1 MKHALS
7 PILPLLRPYRGTLLL
22 SLLFSAAYAGLSI
35 ATPLFFGQAIDAI
48 AGVGQVD
55 FALLQSRLITAGA
68 LTGVTALGAYLASR
82 ANARLVT
89 GLTKDLRQDLFRHL
103 QTLPIAYLDS
113 HPYGDTLARFTSD
126 VDQFADGLQLFL
138 TQFFSGMLTILGTLG
153 VLLALQ
159 PVVAAAVF
167 VLTPLSLFVS
177 RFITKR
183 TKKYF
188 VQRTQKRGALTAATE
203 QTVRGLPA
211 VRAYGREDAEN
222 EAFRRLNDALA
233 ASTLKAV
240 FYSSITNP
248 ATRFVNSLVYAAVAL
263 TGAFGVLGGSLSVGL
278 LVTVLGY
285 ANQYAKPFN
294 EISAV
299 LAELQNALT
308 GAGRALELLQAPS
321 EAPDPEQPVTHDP
334 VEGAVAFSHV
344 DFSYDKSRPLI
355 RDLSLAAEPGQTV
368 ALVGTTGCGKTTL
381 LNLLLRFYD
390 PDGGQITL
398 DGENIAAMT
407 RVSLRQNV
415 GLVLQETWLKTGTVT
430 ENLTFGRPDATM
442 DEVVAAAKRTRADAF
457 IRRLPAGYDTVIG
470 DGGGSLSEGQKQ
482 LLCITRVLL
491 ADPNILILDEATSNI
506 DLATEIAVQKALRE
520 LTKGRT
526 CFIVAHRLSTVMHAD
541 VIAVMDKGRIVET
554 GDHETL
560 LAKNGAYK
568 TLWDAMK
575 A

>member
-153 VLLALQ
+153 VLLYLQ
-159 PVVAAAVF
+159 PLVAAAVF

-211 VRAYGREDAEN
+211 VQAYGREDAEN

-308 GAGRALELLQAPS
+308 GAARALELLHAPP
-321 EAPDPEQPVTHDP
+321 EAPDPEQPVTPDA
-334 VEGAVAFSHV
+334 VRGAVAFSHV

-355 RDLSLAAEPGQTV
+355 RDLSLAAKPGQTV

-430 ENLTFGRPDATM
+430 ENLTFGRPDATA

-541 VIAVMDKGRIVET
+541 VIAVMDRGRIVET

>member
-211 VRAYGREDAEN
+211 VQAYRREDAEN
-222 EAFRRLNDALA
+222 EAFRRLNDDLA

-321 EAPDPEQPVTHDP
+321 EAPDPEQPVTHDA
-334 VEGAVAFSHV
+334 VRGAVAFSHV

-355 RDLSLAAEPGQTV
+355 RDLSLAAKPGQTV

-430 ENLTFGRPDATM
+430 ENLTFGRPDATA

>member
-68 LTGVTALGAYLASR
+68 LTGATALGAYLASR

-211 VRAYGREDAEN
+211 VQAYRREDAEN
-222 EAFRRLNDALA
+222 EAFRRLNDDLA

-308 GAGRALELLQAPS
+308 GAGRALELLQTPP

-355 RDLSLAAEPGQTV
+355 RDLSLAAKPGQTV

-407 RVSLRQNV
+407 RETLRQNV